1 MARVRNKIQRQF
13 ERHLKT
19 DDPLSIVTDM
29 RAQAEQGG
37 HNQCVFFLDGLSGF
51 FDAVTKT
58 YEQYED
64 KNKMALRNLELSSD
78 ELNEANRKLERLNR
92 SMEAMLESLGPALL
106 FFNKAGLCADTYS
119 HSCLTLLESNPSGQ
133 YIWDVLKCTAEEK
146 ASFEKLLTLAFKN
159 ISAMTIEDLFRIAPH
174 FYKHSKGLVIQVSY
188 RPIFGNSG
196 SLQGIL
202 LIAEDLTEET
212 NYKALAK
219 EKEKQTE
226 KILRLIQNRKD
237 YLSLIS
243 QIEEFFLSEA
253 PRFYEQ
259 ISLVDLKGE
268 LHTLKGL
275 AGSFYMDDFAEIM
288 QDLESEI
295 VKPDTTLRLA
305 FEHIEQ
311 AIAHIY
317 SSVEDAKAF
326 MRSIFGDVETL
337 DPDTVTVRRSELLEF
352 YEHLSADEDPNLI
365 QKRYY
370 QTFLTVPITA
380 LMRSLDQHIRE
391 TASKLGKAMKPSRI
405 EGDAFRVPAGVYD
418 DMFSSLV
425 HLVRNAIDHGIERA
439 EDRVLSGKSPEG
451 QIMVR
456 AERYD
461 LGDDPWFRIIFKD
474 DGAGIDT
481 KKIRERM
488 KALSMESAGLSDQD
502 VTQNIFMPGFSS
514 KRGVSVISGRGV
526 GLSAVTKEVRKLGGS
541 VFVNSEPGKGTTF
554 VIDLP
559 FKDNPELVSEH

>member
-146 ASFEKLLTLAFKN
+146 ASFEKLLALAFKN

-174 FYKHSKGLVIQVSY
+174 FYKHSKGLFIQVSY